1 MKVIL
6 IEDVDNLGKTGEIL
20 SVKNG
25 FGRNYLIPNKLA
37 LLANDKTIKSIQKD
51 LERREIKEANTVRG
65 LTLLSEKLNKVTLK
79 FDLKAGEDDKL
90 FGSVTTQMISD
101 MLNKSGYDIDKKD
114 IIIED
119 SIKAVGNHYST
130 ISLGQD
136 ISARIKI
143 KVKAEK

>member
-51 LERREIKEANTVRG
+51 SVSTAFEGEQVADAFFYNDEYKQKWLF
-65 LTLLSEKLNKVTLK
+65 LNKFTDVIPASNELYIYK
-79 FDLKAGEDDKL
+79 VDCFDMRL
-90 FGSVTTQMISD
+90 
-101 MLNKSGYDIDKKD
+101 
-114 IIIED
+114 
-119 SIKAVGNHYST
+119 
-130 ISLGQD
+130 
-136 ISARIKI
+136 
-143 KVKAEK
+143 